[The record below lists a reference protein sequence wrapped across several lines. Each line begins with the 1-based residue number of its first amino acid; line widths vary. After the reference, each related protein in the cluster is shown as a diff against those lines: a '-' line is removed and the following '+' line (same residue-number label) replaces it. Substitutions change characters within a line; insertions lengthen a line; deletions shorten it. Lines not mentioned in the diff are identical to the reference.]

1 MPTDVESRTSFSQSE
16 LLLIAKSAHS
26 LSEML
31 GRVDEWLGR
40 LNLVTVTTIPET
52 VVRKS

>member
-1 MPTDVESRTSFSQSE
+1 MPMGVESRISSLQNG
-16 LLLIAKSAHS
+16 LLPIAKSAHS

>member
-1 MPTDVESRTSFSQSE
+1 MPTDVESRTSFSQNG

-31 GRVDEWLGR
+31 VRVAEWLSR

-52 VVRKS
+52 VVRES